1 VGQRFDTYFDRRWTA
16 AEAASETS
24 RFVLIGEDL
33 DQPRLQQALVAALA
47 NAPVQA

>member
-1 VGQRFDTYFDRRWTA
+1 MFTKTLQA
-16 AEAASETS
+16 AAGTS

-33 DQPRLQQALVAALA
+33 DQQRLQQALHDALAKALA